1 MMDLKIKVVTRANGY
16 SLAIDNEEFMY
27 YTAESLIEGFSIRL
41 GLERLNTMTQGE
53 ISRLMEATKQGS
65 LSKRL
70 QKEVDSLNA
79 KVKDQKKL
87 IAELRREIREMKQKY
102 GEENDEEP
110 VWYSN

>member
-41 GLERLNTMTQGE
+41 GLERLNTMTLGE
-53 ISRLMEATKQGS
+53 IDRLMDATKQGC
-65 LSKRL
+65 LPKRL

-102 GEENDEEP
+102 GEENDEESI
-110 VWYSN
+110 WNQN

>member
-1 MMDLKIKVVTRANGY
+1 MELKIKVATHANGY

-53 ISRLMEATKQGS
+53 IGRLMEATKQGS
-65 LSKRL
+65 LPKRL

-110 VWYSN
+110 IWYSN

>member
-1 MMDLKIKVVTRANGY
+1 MMDLKIKVVTRQNGY

-41 GLERLNTMTQGE
+41 GLERLNTMKISE
-53 ISRLMEATKQGS
+53 IGRLMDATKKGS
-65 LSKRL
+65 LPKRL

-110 VWYSN
+110 IWYSN

>member
-1 MMDLKIKVVTRANGY
+1 MMDLKIKVVTCANGY

-41 GLERLNTMTQGE
+41 GLERLNTMTLGE
-53 ISRLMEATKQGS
+53 IDRRMDATKQGS
-65 LSKRL
+65 LPKRL

-102 GEENDEEP
+102 GEENDEKP
-110 VWYSN
+110 IWYSN

>member
-1 MMDLKIKVVTRANGY
+1 MMELKIKVATHANGY
-16 SLAIDNEEFMY
+16 SLAIDKEEFMY

-53 ISRLMEATKQGS
+53 IGRLMEATKQGS
-65 LSKRL
+65 LPKRL

-110 VWYSN
+110 IWYQN

>member
-1 MMDLKIKVVTRANGY
+1 MMDLKIKVVTRQNGY
-16 SLAIDNEEFMY
+16 SMAIDNEEFMY

-53 ISRLMEATKQGS
+53 IGRLMEATKQGC
-65 LSKRL
+65 LPKRL

-87 IAELRREIREMKQKY
+87 IAELRREIIEMKHRY
-102 GEENDEEP
+102 GEEDEKP

>member
-41 GLERLNTMTQGE
+41 GLERLNTMTLGE
-53 ISRLMEATKQGS
+53 IGRLMEATKQGS
-65 LSKRL
+65 LPKRL

-87 IAELRREIREMKQKY
+87 IAELRREIIEMKQKY

-110 VWYSN
+110 VWSSN

>member
-41 GLERLNTMTQGE
+41 GLERLNTMKISE
-53 ISRLMEATKQGS
+53 IGRLMDAAKKGS
-65 LSKRL
+65 LAKQL
-70 QKEVDSLNA
+70 QKEVDALNVQ
-79 KVKDQKKL
+79 VKDQKKL

-110 VWYSN
+110 IWYSN

>member
-1 MMDLKIKVVTRANGY
+1 MMDLKIKVVTHANGY

-41 GLERLNTMTQGE
+41 GLERLNTMTLGE
-53 ISRLMEATKQGS
+53 IDRLMDATKKGS
-65 LSKRL
+65 LAKQL
-70 QKEVDSLNA
+70 QKEVDALNA
-79 KVKDQKKL
+79 QVKDQKKL

-110 VWYSN
+110 IWYSN

>member
-53 ISRLMEATKQGS
+53 IGRLMDATKQGS
-65 LSKRL
+65 LPKRL

-102 GEENDEEP
+102 GEENDEESI
-110 VWYSN
+110 WNQN